1 MLQGSRILT
10 YYLFS
15 PWPGSF
21 LTELQEFLLC
31 LTLFTCTKSLLSLSS
46 SLGIY
51 SDSSQLKLAKH
62 DASRYIKSMSCSLTL
77 NSLYQ
82 VHLDTN
88 LSLKF
93 SFEKGMIVFLKL
105 DTEHVIYIYKNCLW
119 YILYIYHDTYLR
131 FIEIKK
137 WKAQLF
143 GVLSTRI
150 KSIHKCYHL
159 VHVIMQLASFIPQH
173 SCLLTC
179 GTQVSS
185 GCITGHRTP
194 AGRRI
199 SASSAWLEGPK
210 LLLKVAM
217 PIYTTLR

>member
-1 MLQGSRILT
+1 
-10 YYLFS
+10 
-15 PWPGSF
+15 
-21 LTELQEFLLC
+21 
-31 LTLFTCTKSLLSLSS
+31 
-46 SLGIY
+46 
-51 SDSSQLKLAKH
+51 
-62 DASRYIKSMSCSLTL
+62 MSCSLTL

-88 LSLKF
+88 LSSSLKF
-93 SFEKGMIVFLKL
+93 SFEKSMTVFLKL
-105 DTEHVIYIYKNCLW
+105 DTEHHVIYIYKNCLW
-119 YILYIYHDTYLR
+119 YILYIYHDAHIIR

-179 GTQVSS
+179 GTLVSS
-185 GCITGHRTP
+185 GYITGHRTL

-199 SASSAWLEGPK
+199 AASSAWIEGPK
-210 LLLKVAM
+210 LLLKVLCQF
-217 PIYTTLR
+217 IQH